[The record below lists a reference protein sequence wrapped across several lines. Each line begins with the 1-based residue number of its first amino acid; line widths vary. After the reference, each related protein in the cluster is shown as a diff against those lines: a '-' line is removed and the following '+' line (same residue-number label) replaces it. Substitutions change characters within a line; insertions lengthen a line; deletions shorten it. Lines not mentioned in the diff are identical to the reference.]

1 MLDKKAQETEIK
13 SNLELFW
20 TQHTSIMNELYLS
33 NIEFFDIMFINVN
46 NLEG

>member
-1 MLDKKAQETEIK
+1 MLDKAPETEIK
-13 SNLELFW
+13 SNLELFG

-33 NIEFFDIMFINVN
+33 NIEFFDINFINVN